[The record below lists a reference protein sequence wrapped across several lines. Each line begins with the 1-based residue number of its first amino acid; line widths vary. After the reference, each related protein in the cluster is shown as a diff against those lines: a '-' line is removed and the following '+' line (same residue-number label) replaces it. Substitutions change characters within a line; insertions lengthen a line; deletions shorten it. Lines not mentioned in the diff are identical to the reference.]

1 MMPVKKISFGRER
14 RRVMDDEDRKIIAYH
29 EAGHAIVQAKI
40 DDGLLPIHKVTI
52 IPWTEPWQYHV
63 YAQKGYLKSQ

>member
-1 MMPVKKISFGRER
+1 
-14 RRVMDDEDRKIIAYH
+14 MDDEDRKIIAYH

-52 IPWTEPWQYHV
+52 IPRGHESREHNV
-63 YAQKGYLKSQ
+63 YT

>member
-1 MMPVKKISFGRER
+1 
-14 RRVMDDEDRKIIAYH
+14 MDDEDRKIIAYH

>member
-1 MMPVKKISFGRER
+1 
-14 RRVMDDEDRKIIAYH
+14 MDEEDRKIIAYH

-52 IPWTEPWQYHV
+52 IPVVKALEVPCSPPR
-63 YAQKGYLKSQ
+63 KIS